1 MKHILTLVAAAGIV
15 VLAACGGGDTA
26 DVTVDSGGKVARDA
40 ETQAV
45 VDLCALDGTA
55 QEICGCTADAL
66 KERLDRDTFAALSEF
81 ATALKGAESDDA
93 RAQIFM
99 DGLNEPRLLAA
110 FEMADEAETACLQA
124 AVQEE
129 TKAQV
134 AAAEAASQERRQQ
147 AARRECPPALSMT
160 PRPGGAPVDDV
171 ADLRPGMSL
180 DDVEAILECR
190 GDIHNFDMAQEW
202 ARRSQGLETRQLLR
216 AADGDL
222 CPPGSRAA
230 RDGRCEDGG
239 YSFELLQNVTQE
251 FIVALAG
258 MPGEE
263 RAGIIW
269 RRTAFPENRYPTLS
283 ALTEA
288 LEEKY
293 GQPHIRAT
301 EEGYY
306 SLGHRRG
313 TTTYSWLYMPN
324 GSPIPRE
331 ESAHRARCV
340 NGPRPTFQRRMN
352 WNGGCGLTVRAEI
365 VPAEG
370 RPSLA
375 RELNVVVMNQ
385 RLFNEAFTRFGADIE
400 AAVEAAH
407 RDRGVRPDL

>member
-1 MKHILTLVAAAGIV
+1 VTPARPDPGRCATAAA
-15 VLAACGGGDTA
+15 T
-26 DVTVDSGGKVARDA
+26 
-40 ETQAV
+40 
-45 VDLCALDGTA
+45 
-55 QEICGCTADAL
+55 
-66 KERLDRDTFAALSEF
+66 
-81 ATALKGAESDDA
+81 
-93 RAQIFM
+93 
-99 DGLNEPRLLAA
+99 
-110 FEMADEAETACLQA
+110 
-124 AVQEE
+124 
-129 TKAQV
+129 
-134 AAAEAASQERRQQ
+134 
-147 AARRECPPALSMT
+147 
-160 PRPGGAPVDDV
+160 
-171 ADLRPGMSL
+171 
-180 DDVEAILECR
+180 
-190 GDIHNFDMAQEW
+190 
-202 ARRSQGLETRQLLR
+202 
-216 AADGDL
+216 
-222 CPPGSRAA
+222 
-230 RDGRCEDGG
+230 DGG

-251 FIVALAG
+251 FIVAFAG

-269 RRTAFPENRYPTLS
+269 RRTVFPEDRYPTLS

-324 GSPIPRE
+324 GSPVPRE

-340 NGPRPTFQRRMN
+340 NGPRPTFQRQMN